1 MNIENLIENIESIL
15 ECAEA
20 IKDDAE
26 ANPPEGSDLYDRLKK
41 EGHSVDYDEIVAA
54 LDLHNTASI
63 SGIDCKLDAE
73 AAFGLWWEWINTG
86 LSSIYSDLDDVQSEI
101 ESRHAILKMLST
113 ASGMR
118 NVAADHGPRDCDIR
132 EAIEKI
138 QGNGISPAEKTL
150 LTAVKAFIAAT
161 QE

>member
-1 MNIENLIENIESIL
+1 MNIENLIENIQSIL

-41 EGHSVDYDEIVAA
+41 ENHSVDYDEIVAA
-54 LDLHNTASI
+54 LYLHNTASI
-63 SGIDCKLDAE
+63 LGIDCRFDAE
-73 AAFGLWWEWINTG
+73 AAFELWREWINTG
-86 LSSIYSDLDDVQSEI
+86 LSEVYSGLDDVQTEI
-101 ESRHAILKMLST
+101 ESRHDILKMLSV

-118 NVAADHGPRDCDIR
+118 HVASDHGPRDCDIR

-138 QGNGISPAEKTL
+138 QSDGISPAEKAL